1 MKKPL
6 IGIAADKPRRI
17 PKYVRSIEKA
27 GGEVEIL
34 YPDSYSPEVLEHLD
48 GLLLTG
54 GGDIDAAEF
63 SEENHPKNHTIN
75 PKRDAMELSLT
86 RAALSQNIPVFG
98 ICRGLQVMNVAMG
111 GNLHQD
117 IPGHDDEKNSRQNV
131 AHDVTIREGT
141 KLHEIIGKE
150 KIGVNSFHH
159 QAAKDLGKGLIATAT
174 SQDGFVE
181 GIENPNAKYF
191 LGVQWHP
198 EEFVD
203 QQTDFHE
210 LFDSFINAA
219 REHQAHH
226 RVTEGTGKKSN
237 S

>member
-17 PKYVRSIEKA
+17 PKYVRSVEKA
-27 GGEVEIL
+27 GGEVELL
-34 YPDSYSPEVLEHLD
+34 YPDSYSPEILDRID

-63 SEENHPKNHTIN
+63 AEENHPKNHTIN
-75 PKRDAMELSLT
+75 SKRDTMELTLT
-86 RAALSQNIPVFG
+86 REALNRDIPVFG

-111 GNLHQD
+111 GNLYQD
-117 IPGHDDEKNSRQNV
+117 IPDHDDEKNSRQNV
-131 AHDVTIREGT
+131 AHDVTIVEGT
-141 KLHEIIGKE
+141 RLHQIIGKTH
-150 KIGVNSFHH
+150 IGVNSFHH
-159 QAAKDLGKGLIATAT
+159 QAAKNLGKGLIATAK
-174 SQDGFVE
+174 SHDGIVE
-181 GIENPNAKYF
+181 GIENPDAPYF

-203 QQTDFHE
+203 QDTDFHE

-219 REHQAHH
+219 RERQAHPG
-226 RVTEGTGKKSN
+226 VTKETDKN
-237 S
+237 NIP